1 MSELKRFSAREILF
15 TTGKEKCK
23 TGKYIGRNLWIL
35 LWTLI
40 ASISVTVV
48 SASNIPLVSG
58 TLRNFQVH
66 ACDGNDLL
74 IKCWPDTVI
83 AVSFARYGRTVS
95 SHELC
100 PPELHTPSKNN
111 YRGNDTTKCLAT
123 QALRAVEAM
132 CRHQRVCKIKT
143 SPESFGEDPC
153 PGIRKYAEV
162 VYKCLPNSFINK
174 IVCENDR
181 LRLQC
186 KKSRR
191 IVIYSA
197 SFGGTHHD
205 IHECPQKSGVVA
217 RDCQVSYAT
226 ETVMQNCLGKRRCTV
241 YASIETFGNPSCP
254 PDTRHYLK
262 VVYTC
267 VSKEILRVLDINDNG
282 DSGIDETDDFVEE
295 PEYKAPPEGQDRSRW
310 KEGTPLTKYESDD
323 SKKSDIRQ
331 PEVQSDEIIDWEDA
345 SNCTVI
351 EGDQK
356 VVGFLT
362 EWIAAYRYLKQNK
375 EKCILYLTLSLGGGL
390 VAFFGVLSVRLYV
403 QKKAER
409 KKASLNIN
417 EPLPTSFDEELSD
430 LEHFDTIDRPD
441 HSGVEIVRY
450 CNRSAMKRQDSDT
463 HPRAPMS
470 RNMNNYYYS

>member
-1 MSELKRFSAREILF
+1 
-15 TTGKEKCK
+15 
-23 TGKYIGRNLWIL
+23 
-35 LWTLI
+35 
-40 ASISVTVV
+40 
-48 SASNIPLVSG
+48 
-58 TLRNFQVH
+58 
-66 ACDGNDLL
+66 
-74 IKCWPDTVI
+74 
-83 AVSFARYGRTVS
+83 
-95 SHELC
+95 
-100 PPELHTPSKNN
+100 
-111 YRGNDTTKCLAT
+111 
-123 QALRAVEAM
+123 M

-153 PGIRKYAEV
+153 PGVRKYAEV

-191 IVIYSA
+191 IVVYSA

-217 RDCQVSYAT
+217 R
-226 ETVMQNCLGKRRCTV
+226 
-241 YASIETFGNPSCP
+241 
-254 PDTRHYLK
+254 
-262 VVYTC
+262 
-267 VSKEILRVLDINDNG
+267 VSKEILRALDISANG
-282 DSGIDETDDFVEE
+282 DNGIDETDDFVEE

-310 KEGTPLTKYESDD
+310 KEDTPLTKQESDD
-323 SKKSDIRQ
+323 SRKPDVRQ
-331 PEVQSDEIIDWEDA
+331 PEVQSDETIDWEDA

-362 EWIAAYRYLKQNK
+362 EWIAAYRYLKENK
-375 EKCILYLTLSLGGGL
+375 EKCVLYLTLSLGGGL
-390 VAFFGVLSVRLYV
+390 VAFFGVLSVRLYL

-409 KKASLNIN
+409 KKASLNIS
-417 EPLPTSFDEELSD
+417 EPLPTSFDEEVSD
-430 LEHFDTIDRPD
+430 LEHFDTTDRPD
-441 HSGVEIVRY
+441 HSGVEIVRF
-450 CNRSAMKRQDSDT
+450 CNRSAMRRQDSDT